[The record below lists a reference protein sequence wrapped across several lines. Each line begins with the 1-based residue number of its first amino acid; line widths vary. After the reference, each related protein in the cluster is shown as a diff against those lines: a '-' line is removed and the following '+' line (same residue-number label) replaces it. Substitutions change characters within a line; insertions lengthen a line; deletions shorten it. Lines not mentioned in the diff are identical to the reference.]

1 MLFIPAIDIIDGR
14 CVRLE
19 QGDYEKEKR
28 YDHDPVDQALLFQ
41 DQGAGYIHVIDLDA
55 AKGAGRENRQVIK
68 KIAASVSVPIEVGG
82 GVRKRD
88 DIAALLDLGVERV
101 ILGTI
106 IVKDEPFSMDM
117 AEEFG
122 PRLAAGIDARDGYVR
137 VSGWLEGSSLEA
149 VALGCRVKDMGFGL
163 IIYTDI
169 SKDGMLEGPD
179 LEGVKNMAQ
188 ETGLPVIASGGVSC
202 IEDIKTLKE
211 LEQYGV
217 TGMISGKAI
226 YEGRISVEEAC
237 RVLQG

>member
-28 YDHDPVDQALLFQ
+28 YDQDPVDQALVFQ

-88 DIAALLDLGVERV
+88 DIASLLDLGVDRV

-106 IVKDEPFSMDM
+106 IVKDESFSRGM
-117 AEEFG
+117 ADEFG
-122 PRLAAGIDARDGYVR
+122 PRLAAGIDARDGLVR
-137 VSGWLEGSSLEA
+137 VSGWMEGSSLEA
-149 VALGCRVKDMGFGL
+149 VALGRKVKDMGFGL

-169 SKDGMLEGPD
+169 SKDGIFL
-179 LEGVKNMAQ
+179 
-188 ETGLPVIASGGVSC
+188 TRGLSFLS
-202 IEDIKTLKE
+202 
-211 LEQYGV
+211 
-217 TGMISGKAI
+217 
-226 YEGRISVEEAC
+226 
-237 RVLQG
+237 